1 MPEDQVDILRR
12 WARGDFYPLSPQV
25 PGPNALTDLAQEM
38 GREPIVWWRSLHALL
53 LELDQE
59 GVRNLNLP
67 FAALLDVGGEQL
79 VNEVASIAH
88 REPKVAN
95 EFWDAME
102 SLRRSSEAYRRLGRR
117 QTIEAFIRHVPRIS
131 WSPEQPYIEVWE
143 DGWSGDV
150 LFFLTEEDPDEAWA
164 VALELL
170 RVSADPVWSS
180 MVGAFIVEELLRDH
194 GDAFIERIEAEAAT
208 NDRLRRSLPTTE
220 WAVPEHLMARVKAA
234 AGRYWD
240 EQRKTKREN
249 T

>member
-1 MPEDQVDILRR
+1 MQEDQVDILRR
-12 WARGDFYPLSPQV
+12 WARGDFYPLTPEV
-25 PGPNALTDLAQEM
+25 PGPNALNGLAEEM
-38 GREPIVWWRSLHALL
+38 GRRPIVWWRSLHALL

-59 GVRNLNLP
+59 GVRNLNMP
-67 FAALLDVGGEQL
+67 FAALLDVGGAQL

-102 SLRRSSEAYRRLGRR
+102 FLQRSSEAYRRLGRR
-117 QTIEAFIRHVPRIS
+117 QTIEAFVRHVPRIS
-131 WSPEQPYIEVWE
+131 WSPKQPQIEVWE

-150 LFFLTEEDPDEAWA
+150 LFFLNDEDPDEAWA

-170 RVSADPVWSS
+170 RVSADPVWISTI
-180 MVGAFIVEELLRDH
+180 GAFIVEELLRDH

-220 WAVPEHLMARVKAA
+220 WAVPEHLMPRVKAA

-240 EQRKTKREN
+240 DRPKT
-249 T
+249 

>member
-1 MPEDQVDILRR
+1 MNE
-12 WARGDFYPLSPQV
+12 
-25 PGPNALTDLAQEM
+25 LAQDM

-53 LELDQE
+53 LELDE
-59 GVRNLNLP
+59 KGVRNLNMP
-67 FAALLDVGGEQL
+67 FAALLDVGGAQL
-79 VNEVASIAH
+79 VNEVASVAH

-95 EFWDAME
+95 EFWVAME
-102 SLRRSSEAYRRLGRR
+102 FLQRSSEAYRRLGRR
-117 QTIEAFIRHVPRIS
+117 QTIEAFVRHVPRIS
-131 WSPEQPYIEVWE
+131 WSPKQPYIEAWE
-143 DGWSGDV
+143 DQWSGDV
-150 LFFLTEEDPDEAWA
+150 PSFLNEEDPDEAWA

-194 GDAFIERIEAEAAT
+194 GDAFIERIEAETAT

-220 WAVPEHLMARVKAA
+220 WAVPEHLMPRVKAA

-240 EQRKTKREN
+240 DQRKTKREN